1 MFKEVS
7 VIDSIN
13 VLADGQIQV
22 RRSDKVFRNE
32 IEIANVLHRHVI
44 SPGDDLQKEDARV
57 IMVAKAV
64 WTPEV
69 IEAYQKSIAKA
80 EKTIQRDESK

>member
-69 IEAYQKSIAKA
+69 IEDYQKSIAKA
-80 EKTIQRDESK
+80 EKIIQRDESK